1 MNHIQIHQKSKIMK
15 RYIFPLILFV
25 LLPGVNKTY
34 AQQAATVTGSF
45 KAPITTRLDM
55 SQTTVNYTMT
65 LSAAKDKL
73 SIVSNSNDK
82 TLFNVDVL
90 NTDKK
95 IVSHWS
101 PSGHDKN
108 FNHEFDI
115 SNLPPGSYHLNIGR
129 DNSESLQSIPFTK

>member
-1 MNHIQIHQKSKIMK
+1 MK
-15 RYIFPLILFV
+15 RYIFPLLLLV

-34 AQQAATVTGSF
+34 AQHTTAVTGSF

-65 LSAAKDKL
+65 LSATKDKL
-73 SIVSNSNDK
+73 SIASNSHDK

-90 NTDKK
+90 NADNK

-101 PSGHDKN
+101 PLGHDNN

-115 SNLPPGSYHLNIGR
+115 SDLPPGSYHLNIGR
-129 DNSESLQSIPFTK
+129 GNSESLHSIPFTK